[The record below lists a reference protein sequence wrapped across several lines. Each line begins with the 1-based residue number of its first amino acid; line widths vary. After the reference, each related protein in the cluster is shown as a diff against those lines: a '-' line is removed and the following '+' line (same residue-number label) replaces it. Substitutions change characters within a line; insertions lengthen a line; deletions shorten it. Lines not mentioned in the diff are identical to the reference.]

1 LNFDFPEKGRK
12 MNKKKENPQMNLG
25 AKYLAPQLVAGLRLV
40 ICCLSLAANISCAAV
55 SPDELQKIEQ
65 AMPAKPIN
73 PPEKPRK
80 ILVFNLCNG
89 FRHSSIPY
97 WDKALEI
104 MGKKTGAFQ
113 VEVSNDMSAFNAE
126 NLAKFD
132 AVCFNNTTGLKFN
145 QSQREALMNFIK
157 GGKGIIGIHAATDNF
172 NDWPDAAKMMGGQ
185 FSGHPW
191 GAGGTWAIKIDEPN
205 HPLTAAFKGKGFK
218 IRDEIYRT
226 AAPFYSRSE
235 QLVLMSLDMTDQA
248 TRKQAEKPSDMDT
261 GISWIKTYPRLGGD
275 KLAPAEAGGRVFYC
289 SLGHNNEITWNP
301 AILQH
306 YLAGIQFALG
316 DYKVD
321 TKPRPVVSSGKGS
334 EMDELLAKIKTYD
347 WGQSRLPLTE
357 VSDKIREAYGSPEKL
372 KEFEKSLMELLKSDA
387 TPAAKQFVCRELS
400 IIGTEQCVPVLAEM
414 LTAKSASDQQP
425 QPADMAR
432 YALER
437 IPSPAVDAALR
448 EALPKTTGKVKVGII
463 NSLGERRDA
472 KAAAALVKLIGD
484 SDEMVAC
491 AAAAALGKIGGPE
504 ATEALAKAKGTAS
517 GRLKMVV
524 LDAYLKCADKL
535 AAEGKKKEANTI
547 YKELYEPD
555 MPAVVRTAALRG
567 MVSSAGG
574 R

>member
-1 LNFDFPEKGRK
+1 MSKRSK
-12 MNKKKENPQMNLG
+12 
-25 AKYLAPQLVAGLRLV
+25 AISTGLLIV
-40 ICCLSLAANISCAAV
+40 WCLSLAANVSCAAV
-55 SPDELQKIEQ
+55 SADEIQKMEQ
-65 AMPAKPIN
+65 AMPAKPTR

-89 FRHSSIPY
+89 FKHSSIPY

-113 VEVSNDMSAFNAE
+113 VEISNDMSAFSAE

-132 AVCFNNTTGLKFN
+132 AVCFNNTTQLKFN
-145 QSQREALMNFIK
+145 QSQRESLMNFVK

-191 GAGGTWAIKIDEPN
+191 GGGGTWAIKIDEPS

-218 IRDEIYRT
+218 VKDEIYRT
-226 AAPFYSRSE
+226 AAPFYSRAE
-235 QLVLMSLDMTDQA
+235 QLVLMSLDMTDEA
-248 TRKQAEKPSDMDT
+248 TRKQAEKPSDADT
-261 GISWIKTYPRLGGD
+261 GITWVKTFE
-275 KLAPAEAGGRVFYC
+275 KGRVFYC
-289 SLGHNNEITWNP
+289 SLGHNNDLTWDP

-321 TKPRPVVSSGKGS
+321 TKPKAPASGQGTSTVISGKGS
-334 EMDELLAKIKTYD
+334 EMDELLAKVKTYD

-357 VSDKIREAYGSPEKL
+357 VSDKIREAYGEPAKL
-372 KEFEKSLMELLKSDA
+372 KEIEKSLIAVLASDA
-387 TPAAKQFVCRELS
+387 TYAGKQFVCRELS
-400 IIGTEQCVPVLAEM
+400 IIGTEQSVPTLAKM
-414 LTAKSASDQQP
+414 LTDEKLS
-425 QPADMAR
+425 DMAR

-437 IPSPAVDAALR
+437 IPGAAVDAALR
-448 EALPKTTGKVKVGII
+448 EAMAKTGGKVKVGII

-472 KAAAALVKLIGD
+472 KAAAALSKLVGD

-491 AAAAALGKIGGPE
+491 AAVAALGKIGGAE
-504 ATEALAKAKGTAS
+504 ATEAMAKAKGAAS
-517 GRLKMVV
+517 GRLRMAV

-535 AAEGKKKEANTI
+535 AAEGKKKEANVI

-555 MPAVVRTAALRG
+555 MPAAIRTAALRG
-567 MVSSAGG
+567 MVGATGG
-574 R
+574 GEKKQPTK

>member
-1 LNFDFPEKGRK
+1 MSKRLKAIGT
-12 MNKKKENPQMNLG
+12 
-25 AKYLAPQLVAGLRLV
+25 GLLIV
-40 ICCLSLAANISCAAV
+40 WCLSLAANVSCAAV
-55 SPDELQKIEQ
+55 SEDEIQKIQ
-65 AMPAKPIN
+65 NAMPAKPTHS
-73 PPEKPRK
+73 PEKPRK

-89 FRHSSIPY
+89 FKHGSIPY

-113 VEVSNDMSAFNAE
+113 VEISNDMSAFSAE

-132 AVCFNNTTGLKFN
+132 AVCFNNTTQLKFD
-145 QSQREALMNFIK
+145 QSQREALMNFVK

-191 GAGGTWAIKIDEPN
+191 GGGGTWAIKIDEPS

-218 IRDEIYRT
+218 VKDEIYRT
-226 AAPFYSRSE
+226 AAPFYSRAE
-235 QLVLMSLDMTDQA
+235 QLVLMSLDMTDEA
-248 TRKQAEKPSDMDT
+248 TRKQAEKPSDADT
-261 GISWIKTYPRLGGD
+261 GISWVKTFE
-275 KLAPAEAGGRVFYC
+275 KGRVFYC
-289 SLGHNNEITWNP
+289 SLGHNNDLTWDP

-321 TKPRPVVSSGKGS
+321 TKPRPIVSAGKGS
-334 EMDELLAKIKTYD
+334 EMDELLAKVKTYD

-357 VSDKIREAYGSPEKL
+357 VSDKIREAYGEPAKL
-372 KEFEKSLMELLKSDA
+372 KEIEKSLIAVLASDA
-387 TPAAKQFVCRELS
+387 TYAGKQFVCRELS
-400 IIGTEQCVPVLAEM
+400 IIGTEQSVPTLAKM
-414 LTAKSASDQQP
+414 LTDEKLS
-425 QPADMAR
+425 DMAR

-437 IPSPAVDAALR
+437 IPGAAVDAALR
-448 EALPKTTGKVKVGII
+448 EAMAKTGGKVKVGII

-472 KAAAALVKLIGD
+472 KAAAALSKLIGD

-504 ATEALAKAKGTAS
+504 ATEAMAKAKGTAS
-517 GRLKMVV
+517 GRLRMVV

-535 AAEGKKKEANTI
+535 AAEGKKKDANAI

-567 MVSSAGG
+567 MVGVTGG
-574 R
+574 GEKKQPTR

>member
-1 LNFDFPEKGRK
+1 
-12 MNKKKENPQMNLG
+12 MNKRSRVVG
-25 AKYLAPQLVAGLRLV
+25 AGLLLV
-40 ICCLSLAANISCAAV
+40 SCLSVAVNTSCAAV
-55 SPDELQKIEQ
+55 SADEIQKMEQ
-65 AMPAKPIN
+65 AMPTKPIVQ
-73 PPEKPRK
+73 PEKPRK

-89 FRHSSIPY
+89 FKHSSIPY

-113 VEVSNDMSAFNAE
+113 VEISNDMSAFNAE

-132 AVCFNNTTGLKFN
+132 AVCFNNTTQLKFN
-145 QSQREALMNFIK
+145 QSQREALMNFVK
-157 GGKGIIGIHAATDNF
+157 GGKSIIGIHAATDNF
-172 NDWPDAAKMMGGQ
+172 YDWPDAAKMMGGQ

-191 GAGGTWAIKIDEPN
+191 GGGGTWAIKIDEPD

-226 AAPFYSRSE
+226 AAPFYSRAE
-235 QLVLMSLDMTDQA
+235 QLVLMSLDMTDPA
-248 TRKQAEKPSDMDT
+248 TRKQAEKDSDMDT
-261 GISWIKTYPRLGGD
+261 GISWVKTYE
-275 KLAPAEAGGRVFYC
+275 KGRVFYC
-289 SLGHNNEITWNP
+289 SLGHNNDLTWDP
-301 AILQH
+301 ALLQH

-321 TKPRPVVSSGKGS
+321 TKPRPIVSSGKGS
-334 EMDELLAKIKTYD
+334 EMDELLAKVKTYD

-357 VSDKIREAYGSPEKL
+357 VSDRIRQASGSPEKL
-372 KEFEKSLMELLKSDA
+372 KEIEKSLVGLLKSDA

-400 IIGTEQCVPVLAEM
+400 IIGTEQSVSALAEM
-414 LTAKSASDQQP
+414 LTQKPASDQQP
-425 QPADMAR
+425 HPADMAR

-437 IPSPAVDAALR
+437 IPGAAVDAALR
-448 EALPKTTGKVKVGII
+448 EAMAKTAGKVKVGII

-472 KAAAALVKLIGD
+472 KSAAAISKLLGD

-491 AAAAALGKIGGPE
+491 AAAAALGKIGGPQ
-504 ATEALAKAKGTAS
+504 ATEALAKAKATAS
-517 GRLKMVV
+517 GRLQMVV

-535 AAEGKKKEANTI
+535 AAEGKKKEANVI

-567 MVSSAGG
+567 MVGAAAGKEK
-574 R
+574 

>member
-1 LNFDFPEKGRK
+1 
-12 MNKKKENPQMNLG
+12 MNKRSKAIG
-25 AKYLAPQLVAGLRLV
+25 AALFIVW
-40 ICCLSLAANISCAAV
+40 CLSAATNISCAAV
-55 SPDELQKIEQ
+55 SADEIQKMEQ
-65 AMPAKPIN
+65 AMPAKPIS

-89 FRHSSIPY
+89 FKHSSIPY

-132 AVCFNNTTGLKFN
+132 AVCLNNTTGLKFS
-145 QSQREALMNFIK
+145 QPQREALMNFVK

-172 NDWPDAAKMMGGQ
+172 YDWPDAAKMMGGQ

-191 GAGGTWAIKIDEPN
+191 GGGGTWAIKIDEPN

-226 AAPFYSRSE
+226 AAPFYSRAE
-235 QLVLMSLDMTDQA
+235 QLVLMSLDMSDEA

-261 GISWIKTYPRLGGD
+261 GISWIKTCG
-275 KLAPAEAGGRVFYC
+275 KGRVFY
-289 SLGHNNEITWNP
+289 SALGHNNEITWNP

-306 YLAGIQFALG
+306 YLDGIQFALG

-321 TKPRPVVSSGKGS
+321 TKPRPPAAREPGPTVSAGKGS
-334 EMDELLAKIKTYD
+334 EMDELLAKVKTYD

-372 KEFEKSLMELLKSDA
+372 KEIEKSLIGLLKSDA

-400 IIGTEQCVPVLAEM
+400 IIGTEQSVPALAEM
-414 LTAKSASDQQP
+414 LMQKPASDQEP
-425 QPADMAR
+425 HPADMAR

-437 IPSPAVDAALR
+437 IPGAAVDAALR
-448 EALPKTTGKVKVGII
+448 EALAKTIGTVKVGII

-472 KAAAALVKLIGD
+472 KAAAALSKLVGD
-484 SDEMVAC
+484 SDEMIAS
-491 AAAAALGKIGGPE
+491 AAAAALGKIGGPQ
-504 ATEALAKAKGTAS
+504 ATEAMAKAKGTAT

-535 AAEGKKKEANTI
+535 AAEGKKKEANAI

-555 MPAVVRTAALRG
+555 MPAAIRTAALRG
-567 MVSSAGG
+567 MVSTASGKQK
-574 R
+574 